1 MGRLS
6 KTTSFQVCNGK
17 SRYASWC
24 AHLRLF
30 IPRGTYNAS
39 ITGRYFEASFPR
51 NDENELVKE
60 NCVACT
66 RVGEI
71 EWKKLKG
78 EGEVETKQRRE
89 GSRGDATRGGS
100 GIFKERNLFF
110 TGTKP
115 STTTTSLTFEF
126 PSFLPPF
133 LPFPSPLIAHL
144 SFPSSRHFFSPHPF
158 SSPSSFLHSNAPPL
172 ITNLA
177 NDLFLSLGTPVSFPN
192 PPPLEPWHTPKCRHS
207 DKLARPLL

>member
-60 NCVACT
+60 NCVAYT

-126 PSFLPPF
+126 PSFLP
-133 LPFPSPLIAHL
+133 S
-144 SFPSSRHFFSPHPF
+144 SFPSVPLPSHCPSLV
-158 SSPSSFLHSNAPPL
+158 SSFAP
-172 ITNLA
+172 
-177 NDLFLSLGTPVSFPN
+177 FFF
-192 PPPLEPWHTPKCRHS
+192 PPPFLVAFQLSSFQRAATDNQPG
-207 DKLARPLL
+207 

>member
-144 SFPSSRHFFSPHPF
+144 SFPSSRHFFSP
-158 SSPSSFLHSNAPPL
+158 
-172 ITNLA
+172 T
-177 NDLFLSLGTPVSFPN
+177 LSRRLPAFFIPTR
-192 PPPLEPWHTPKCRHS
+192 RH
-207 DKLARPLL
+207 